1 MSNSRGNGKVG
12 VRSPGRRQV
21 GLAVAAL
28 GTAAA
33 ISACGSSGSANSA
46 NSARADAGTVSIGT
60 NADPAAF
67 GYDPG
72 SLSGGGETTFF
83 QAVYS
88 SLFTTTSAGV
98 VKPQLATGYTFNAD
112 KTVLTLTLRQGVKFT
127 DGTALTS
134 TLVKENLDRRS
145 NPMMG
150 AYGMFAKGGSAE
162 ILNVAAPTPSTV
174 VITFAK
180 PEASAPS
187 LLADDAGRI
196 VGGKAIANPK
206 MLQTTPD
213 GSGPYTLSS
222 SGTVQNSTY
231 TLTKNYSAWD
241 ASSFPYSTIVFK
253 VLSNSQTLANALVSG
268 QVQVA
273 QLDPSTVSFVK
284 SKDSVV
290 EFSGTIY
297 ASPLFD
303 KGGMISKPFGSV
315 KVRQALSM
323 AVDRATIAK
332 LHPGAV
338 ATASFFPPGTQG
350 YDSGLESTYAYNP
363 TQAKQLLAEAGYPH
377 GFSFTVNTV
386 GDQMDIDL
394 QAIQQDWQNIG
405 VHMTIEHATS
415 YAAGLQAQSTTP
427 IGYNDFTIGR
437 DPLGFVNS
445 FLLGGTFNPQH
456 AVSPKIESALQVAE
470 SGGGN
475 FDVAALKN
483 LNDTVV
489 NEGWV
494 LTVYAQ
500 PAYIGYDSSKVQVP
514 KSSGSSVF
522 PQLSSIAPAGSL

>member
-1 MSNSRGNGKVG
+1 MSNSRGNGKVE
-12 VRSPGRRQV
+12 VRSLGRRQV
-21 GLAVAAL
+21 CLAVAAL
-28 GTAAA
+28 GAVAA
-33 ISACGSSGSANSA
+33 ISACGSSGSA

-67 GYDPG
+67 GYDPAA
-72 SLSGGGETTFF
+72 LSGGGEVTFF
-83 QAVYS
+83 QALYS
-88 SLFTTTSAGV
+88 SLFTTTSAGTV
-98 VKPQLATGYTFNAD
+98 EPELATGYTFNAD

-127 DGTALTS
+127 DGSTLTS

-145 NPMMG
+145 SPLLG

-162 ILNVAAPTPSTV
+162 ILNVAAPSPSTV

-196 VGGKAIANPK
+196 VGGKAVANPK
-206 MLQTTPD
+206 MLMTEPD
-213 GSGPYTLSS
+213 GSGPYRLSS
-222 SGTVQNSTY
+222 SGTVQSSTY
-231 TLTKNYSAWD
+231 TLVKNSSAWD
-241 ASSFPYSTIVFK
+241 AKSFPYPTIVFK
-253 VLSNSQTLANALVSG
+253 VLQNSQTLANALVSG

-273 QLDPSTVSFVK
+273 QLDPSTVTFVK

-303 KGGMISKPFGSV
+303 KNGTISKAFASV
-315 KVRQALSM
+315 QVRQALSM
-323 AVDRATIAK
+323 AVNREAIAR

-350 YDSGLESTYAYNP
+350 YDSGLESAYAYNP
-363 TQAKQLLAEAGYPH
+363 AKAKQLLAGAGYPH

-394 QAIQQDWQNIG
+394 QAIQQDWQEIG

-456 AVSPKIESALQVAE
+456 AASPVIESALQGAE
-470 SGGGN
+470 SGNGDS
-475 FDVAALKN
+475 DVAGLKS
-483 LNDTVV
+483 LDDAVV

-494 LTVYAQ
+494 LTVYEQ
-500 PAYIGYDSSKVQVP
+500 PAYIGYDSSQVQAP
-514 KSSGSSVF
+514 GSSGSSVF
-522 PQLSSIAPAGSL
+522 PQLSSIAPADS

>member
-1 MSNSRGNGKVG
+1 

-21 GLAVAAL
+21 SLAIAAL
-28 GTAAA
+28 GAATA
-33 ISACGSSGSANSA
+33 ISACGSSGSTNSA
-46 NSARADAGTVSIGT
+46 HSARADASTVSIGT

-67 GYDPG
+67 GYDPAN
-72 SLSGGGETTFF
+72 LSGGGEITFF
-83 QAVYS
+83 QALYS
-88 SLFTTTSAGV
+88 SLFTTTSAGT
-98 VKPQLATGYTFNAD
+98 VKPQLATGYTFSAG
-112 KTVLTLTLRQGVKFT
+112 KTVLTLKLRQGVKFT
-127 DGTALTS
+127 DGTTLTS

-145 NPMMG
+145 NPLLG
-150 AYGMFAKGGSAE
+150 AYGMFGKGGSAE
-162 ILNVAAPTPSTV
+162 ILNVAAPSPSTV

-196 VGGKAIANPK
+196 VGGKAITNPK
-206 MLQTTPD
+206 MLMTTPD

-222 SGTVQNSTY
+222 SGTVQSSTY
-231 TLTKNYSAWD
+231 TLAKNSSAWD
-241 ASSFPYSTIVFK
+241 ASSFPYPAIVFK
-253 VLSNSQTLANALVSG
+253 VLQNSQTMANALVSG

-290 EFSGTIY
+290 GFSGTIY

-303 KGGMISKPFGSV
+303 KNGTISKAFASV

-323 AVDRATIAK
+323 AVNRKAIAK

-350 YDSGLESTYAYNP
+350 YDSGLESAYAYNP
-363 TQAKQLLAEAGYPH
+363 AKAKQLLAEAGYPH
-377 GFSFTVNTV
+377 GFSFTDITV

-394 QAIQQDWQNIG
+394 QAIQQDWQDIG
-405 VHMTIEHATS
+405 VHMTIQHATS

-427 IGYNDFTIGR
+427 LGYNDFTIGR

-456 AVSPKIESALQVAE
+456 AVSPQIQSALQVAE
-470 SGGGN
+470 SGNGN
-475 FDVAALKN
+475 SDVAALKN
-483 LNDTVV
+483 LDDAVV
-489 NEGWV
+489 NQGWV
-494 LTVYAQ
+494 LTVYEQ
-500 PAYIGYDSSKVQVP
+500 PAYIGYNTSQVQAP
-514 KSSGSSVF
+514 QSSGSSVF
-522 PQLSSIAPAGSL
+522 PQLSSIVPAGSL